1 MSDLNG
7 INLSDVLGLSEPL
20 QKLIET
26 VSCGIGKLYEPI
38 HVKRMANAKAE
49 EIKLISE
56 QISAIPEVPS
66 KYDGGKVLVDGTDY
80 TELVKRTQS
89 RIAFQELK
97 KQQNIDCAVAFAA
110 QELESE
116 ASVSKEPVDKDWIS
130 RFFDSVSSVS
140 EKEMQLIW
148 GKILADEVR
157 KPGSFSMRTL
167 DVVRN
172 LSKKEAE
179 CFLKILPCVM
189 SSGGDYFISSDE
201 DIINAAN
208 ITFYDILTLDDCG
221 LLYADGTMR
230 MSFTVAK
237 NDPAIMYNDDYTI
250 NMTRRKDEPYN
261 GSMGVYKLKTA
272 AQELYSL
279 LRKQTN
285 EDYVM
290 LWAHKLYSKN
300 FNRCSVDVY
309 KVIEVIDGIP
319 NCQPVPLKSWK
330 EN

>member
-7 INLSDVLGLSEPL
+7 INISDLLGLSEPL
-20 QKLIET
+20 QKLVET

-38 HVKRMANAKAE
+38 HVRRMANAKAA
-49 EIKLISE
+49 EIKAIGDQISDISE
-56 QISAIPEVPS
+56 IPI
-66 KYDGGKVLVDGTDY
+66 KYDNGKVLVDGTDY

-97 KQQNIDCAVAFAA
+97 KQQNIDYAVAFAA
-110 QELESE
+110 QELAGELK
-116 ASVSKEPVDKDWIS
+116 VSKEPVDEDWVS
-130 RFFDSVSSVS
+130 RFFDSVSCVS

-148 GKILADEVR
+148 GKILAGEI
-157 KPGSFSMRTL
+157 KEPGSFSMRTL
-167 DVVRN
+167 NVVRN

-189 SSGGDYFISSDE
+189 SSDGDFFISSDE
-201 DIINAAN
+201 KIINVAN

-237 NDPAIMYNDDYTI
+237 NDPAIMYSDDYAI

-261 GSMGVYKLKTA
+261 GSVGVYKLKTA
-272 AQELYSL
+272 AQELYPL

-285 EDYVM
+285 EEYVM
-290 LWAHKLYSKN
+290 LWARELYNKN

-309 KVIEVIDGIP
+309 KVDGIDNGTP
-319 NCQPVPLKSWK
+319 NCQPVPLKNWK